1 MQVQTDGHVPA
12 RLRLWSLSEDVLV
25 EVGPDGDRLVAVT
38 QWGEIKLP
46 DASQLVC
53 QSLQRMSL
61 GPVSVE
67 NLPTL
72 GESFRHWKEGGD
84 GELAQPWKR
93 FRRVLERLGCCVV
106 QSLGLDDGTGPVLSV
121 APVSRQ
127 AGFWLPPEVDPER
140 PIRLSRFV
148 AMRTHDGELVL
159 ESPVTQYRVLLHQ
172 PVAAWVVG
180 SLGTPTTIDQLAGL
194 LQLDRAVLAD
204 IVAYLV
210 ASGMVLTGEPGQPP
224 RFAEDRDP
232 DLIPWSHHDMS
243 FHAYSRMGRHGQSGA
258 VFPYLDQLP
267 AAPVTKPVPAGPR
280 FPLRRP
286 GPEPAAADR
295 RERDR
300 AVPLTEVLEASRTFR
315 EFTDRPVSAQELGEL
330 LYRVA
335 RIRRTTLTTAAG
347 GATYATSN
355 RPYPSTADL
364 YELELYLSLHN
375 CAGLPRGNYHYDPAE
390 HSLTLIDDSETGLTE
405 LLDTAKVAA
414 GSTQRPPVLIT
425 MTTRIARLSWIYSG
439 VAYSTTLK
447 HVGALQQTLH
457 LMATAMGLG
466 SAAVDAGDGAAAA
479 EVLRLDWPSE
489 VSVGEFVL
497 GHRS

>member
-1 MQVQTDGHVPA
+1 
-12 RLRLWSLSEDVLV
+12 
-25 EVGPDGDRLVAVT
+25 
-38 QWGEIKLP
+38 
-46 DASQLVC
+46 
-53 QSLQRMSL
+53 
-61 GPVSVE
+61 
-67 NLPTL
+67 
-72 GESFRHWKEGGD
+72 
-84 GELAQPWKR
+84 
-93 FRRVLERLGCCVV
+93 
-106 QSLGLDDGTGPVLSV
+106 
-121 APVSRQ
+121 
-127 AGFWLPPEVDPER
+127 
-140 PIRLSRFV
+140 
-148 AMRTHDGELVL
+148 
-159 ESPVTQYRVLLHQ
+159 
-172 PVAAWVVG
+172 VVG
-180 SLGTPTTIDQLAGL
+180 SLGSSTTVAELGGL
-194 LQLDRAVLAD
+194 LQLDPAMVAD

-210 ASGMVLTGEPGQPP
+210 ASGMVLTGEAGAPP
-224 RFAEDRDP
+224 RFAEDHDP
-232 DLIPWSHHDMS
+232 DLIPWSPQDMA

-280 FPLRRP
+280 FRLHQ
-286 GPEPAAADR
+286 PAAAAPTGPGTSGISGGPGGGLVDPFGSSG
-295 RERDR
+295 
-300 AVPLTEVLEASRTFR
+300 ASGAAGPALTEVIEASHSFQD
-315 EFTDRPVSAQELGEL
+315 FSGRPVTAEQLGEL

-335 RIRRTTLTTAAG
+335 RIRRITLTTAAG

-364 YELELYLSLHN
+364 YELELYVTLHN

-390 HSLTLIDDSETGLTE
+390 HVLTLIDDSEAGLTE

-414 GSTQRPPVLIT
+414 GSTEPPPVLIT

-466 SAAVDAGDGAAAA
+466 SGAIEAGDGTAAS